1 MRTVSI
7 LASTQTDLVDEELN
21 VLLKYVTTHLHCRK
35 THIYFY
41 FLSSTKH
48 AVYVLSDSRATP
60 WWHVLMLSVGLMT
73 TVVKTKHVTSSV
85 RHVSPCVGQTRVPRM
100 PRVLASTTTPS
111 ARVTPAPEA
120 MLSSELAVLDVRW
133 QQEFYRILLL
143 INFHFSHCSY

>member
-21 VLLKYVTTHLHCRK
+21 VLLN
-35 THIYFY
+35 
-41 FLSSTKH
+41 STKH

-100 PRVLASTTTPS
+100 PRVLASTTN
-111 ARVTPAPEA
+111 RNVLVTQ
-120 MLSSELAVLDVRW
+120 ELEEIHSFALVA
-133 QQEFYRILLL
+133 
-143 INFHFSHCSY
+143 

>member
-35 THIYFY
+35 THNIYFY

-100 PRVLASTTTPS
+100 PRVLASTTN
-111 ARVTPAPEA
+111 RNVLVTQ
-120 MLSSELAVLDVRW
+120 ELEEIHSFALVA
-133 QQEFYRILLL
+133 
-143 INFHFSHCSY
+143 

>member
-100 PRVLASTTTPS
+100 PRVLASTTN
-111 ARVTPAPEA
+111 RNVLVTQ
-120 MLSSELAVLDVRW
+120 ELEEIHSFALVA
-133 QQEFYRILLL
+133 
-143 INFHFSHCSY
+143 